1 MTTPVEADNLI
12 SGAVKYLLS
21 VSEVVS
27 AVGEIDDVP
36 LIFPR
41 DMPLNMEDRE
51 DVAIVV
57 TDAGPWG
64 NGNDYNTIE
73 PRRLGIQIWAGPIRG
88 TDGVSIDEDN
98 ETYRRAYSVY
108 KIVDK
113 HLHRVSGG
121 HQWWGSIRSVTSRRF
136 GGYDDYATPDGNG
149 VVIGTQI
156 YGVELG

>member
-1 MTTPVEADNLI
+1 MTVPVETDNLI

-21 VSEVVS
+21 IPEIVA
-27 AVGEIDDVP
+27 AVGEIDDEP

-41 DMPLNMEDRE
+41 DMPLNMESRE

-57 TDAGPWG
+57 TDAGPWAS
-64 NGNDYNTIE
+64 GNDYNTVE
-73 PRRLGIQIWAGPIRG
+73 PRRLGVQIWAGPIRAANSD
-88 TDGVSIDEDN
+88 TIVEDN

-108 KIVDK
+108 KLVDK
-113 HLHRVSGG
+113 YLHRVRGG

-136 GGYDDYATPDGNG
+136 GGYDDYAIPDGNG
-149 VVIGTQI
+149 VVVGTQI